1 SVGWGGSMI
10 VLDARPLPV
19 PLGNRP
25 GRRSRAP
32 LSALGFR
39 VLALPALLL
48 ALLAAMALHQPSDQ
62 AGAYSPDDGVAY
74 SAQVVGAG
82 GPAPAA
88 SQIVPAR
95 SPRAS
100 LIVQLP
106 DTRPAAHPV
115 SRPLSPATGDT
126 VAGGPTISPA
136 QMNAVL
142 AAYGSPM
149 AGDGQALYNLGVQY
163 GIDPAYCLAFFVH
176 ESGAG
181 TQGEAVLTHNLGN
194 IRAIAG
200 LPSLDGYRY
209 FDTWLAGAKAWY
221 ELISGLYIKQWKLA
235 TVDQIIPVYA
245 PSGDSN
251 DPTAYIDGVNQLV
264 AGWRAQTG
272 TLNQGSSGL

>member
-1 SVGWGGSMI
+1 MI
-10 VLDARPLPV
+10 VLDSRPLPV
-19 PLGNRP
+19 PLGPRLV
-25 GRRSRAP
+25 RRHRAP
-32 LSALGFR
+32 LATLSLRLLAVAAL
-39 VLALPALLL
+39 AL
-48 ALLAAMALHQPSDQ
+48 ALLAALALHQPSDQ
-62 AGAYSPDDGVAY
+62 AGAYSPDSGAAY
-74 SAQVVGAG
+74 SAQVVGTA
-82 GPAPAA
+82 GPALAP

-95 SPRAS
+95 SSRAS
-100 LIVQLP
+100 QIIQLP
-106 DTRPAAHPV
+106 DPRAARPSARPLPPAA
-115 SRPLSPATGDT
+115 GDT
-126 VAGGPTISPA
+126 MVGGPTISPA
-136 QMNAVL
+136 RINAVL

-149 AGDGQALYNLGVQY
+149 SGDGQAIYNLGVQY

-209 FDTWLAGAKAWY
+209 FDTWLDGAKAWY

-235 TVDQIIPVYA
+235 TVSQIIPVYA

-264 AGWRAQTG
+264 AGWRAQ
-272 TLNQGSSGL
+272 SGL